1 MKNGALSALMLA
13 VCLLTDGQR
22 SIFAQGNPKLR
33 PLRIALPSHS
43 VTSAPVYIA
52 KNLGIFEKYGFETQ
66 ILLLEPR
73 AALAALLTGDLD
85 FYTAAGTTGRAA
97 LRGVPVRVVM
107 VALNR
112 PEQCVVAAKEFTSV
126 ELLRGKTVGGYTAQ
140 ASANIQLI
148 EMLRR
153 KGLKPEEY
161 KILNMGTN
169 RASAL
174 ISGQIPA
181 AVLTAVEAARLTRQG
196 FRVLVRASDG
206 IESSSG
212 GLGTAIAS
220 LQNKRDVMRA
230 AVQGAMEGLLIA
242 ATQRE
247 RVIPVYMKQFAVNSE
262 EAGYLYDHV
271 AGSWSADGRP
281 SVNATKTDFEMTQRD
296 MGLKEPPR
304 LEQIYDF
311 SLLDEIF
318 GSFDTII
325 NVLPHLLGPYAN

>member
-1 MKNGALSALMLA
+1 MKNGALLALVLA
-13 VCLLTDGQR
+13 VCLLIDGQR
-22 SIFAQGNPKLR
+22 FIFAQANPKLR
-33 PLRIALPSHS
+33 PLRIAVPSHS
-43 VTSAPVYIA
+43 VTAAPVYIA

-97 LRGVPVRVVM
+97 LRGVPVRNVM

-112 PEQCVVAAKEFTSV
+112 AEQCIVAAKEITSV
-126 ELLRGKTVGGYTAQ
+126 EQLRGKTVGGYTAQ

-161 KILNMGTN
+161 KILNMGTT

-196 FRVLVRASDG
+196 FRVLVRASDDV
-206 IESSSG
+206 ESSSG

-230 AVQGAMEGLLIA
+230 AVQGAMEGLRIA

-247 RVIPVYMKQFAVNSE
+247 RVIPVYMKQFALNTE

-281 SVNATKTDFEMTQRD
+281 SVNASKTDFEMTQRD
-296 MGLKEPPR
+296 MGLKEPPK

-311 SLLDEIF
+311 SLLDEI
-318 GSFDTII
+318 
-325 NVLPHLLGPYAN
+325 AKR